1 MKVFFHN
8 STGGIFFNSKEEAKF
23 IISEK
28 KYSLLNKISPMM
40 KINEKYEFL
49 LEYPT
54 GYSNQWRQSKTPLE
68 EQGISTE
75 EDYNVTGYE
84 EVNITMR
91 QNSWGGLALSTHSSS
106 LIDGSISKSN
116 WHYEIGQTS
125 AWDGHDYKIPANTIE
140 MSSYSVKLWIRIK
153 ENLISCF
160 FNQNSKC
167 ERFTSLRFFYFVQFF
182 S

>member
-23 IISEK
+23 IVSEQ

-40 KINEKYEFL
+40 KIDEKYEFL
-49 LEYPT
+49 LEYPN
-54 GYSNQWRQSKTPLE
+54 GYSNQWKQTNSPLE
-68 EQGISTE
+68 EAETTTE
-75 EDYNVTGYE
+75 KHYNVTGYE

-91 QNSWGGLALSTHSSS
+91 DNSWGGLALSTKDST
-106 LIDGSISKSN
+106 LIEGSIGHID
-116 WHYEIGQTS
+116 WYYAIGQTS
-125 AWDGHDYKIPANTIE
+125 VNSLSQIAANVWGTK
-140 MSSYSVKLWIRIK
+140 SAKLWIRIK

-160 FNQNSKC
+160 FNQNTRCGKC
-167 ERFTSLRFFYFVQFF
+167 TTLRFIYFSQFL